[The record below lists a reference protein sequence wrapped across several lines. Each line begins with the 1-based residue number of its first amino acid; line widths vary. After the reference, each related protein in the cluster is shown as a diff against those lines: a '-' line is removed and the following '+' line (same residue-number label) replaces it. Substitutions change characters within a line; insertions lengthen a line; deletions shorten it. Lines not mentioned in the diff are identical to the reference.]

1 MWKNYVSIS
10 IGACI
15 SFAWLQGQGGAP
27 MQSSAPAASPGIAQ
41 PAQGNNASM
50 PTSGLFESNTFLE
63 MANRVFDPSSDSMD
77 FEDGNFNWKGKNFN
91 LVDQRAFR
99 SRLERFLLSS
109 PSEQSEEYSALME
122 SIMDQL
128 SVENSNTDESISAA
142 WGLLFEAGEYPQ
154 DGGNSVVIANQ
165 VYNAWRIRSETRG
178 VSMSQ
183 AELEDLKSFQRQVAV
198 NRERLLQRL
207 KDRKANQGRVAEEGA
222 APAEAADETAN
233 TEEGFRAADLAETDA
248 KIAALEAQTAA
259 NGLQAKL
266 QFQSQI
272 VAFITQRRFQHA
284 LLLSSFYQLLF
295 KGSHQQLEVGGEDM
309 KSFFPG
315 SDLSFT
321 VDTLS
326 MISREAINDI
336 NGGVESI
343 LAAFSEDRKLVAL
356 ERMQETFFLGEN
368 LPVLDQIELTT
379 RRDLLDLYRNMLEAR
394 ELAEAKDY
402 QSVLDYANKLGKMA
416 KDFPL
421 DRIVNSVEAAMSIS
435 DMAVFAA
442 SQYRNLGS
450 IDQARDE
457 LRNAIEIWPSNPA
470 IREFQLETTKLATAG
485 SQGERIFDDLF
496 ERGDMRGIYE
506 RRMELGFAL
515 SGDEV
520 RRPKLLEVIDQV
532 ATVEMYLAQAA
543 ELKAQGEDFAAW
555 ELLEMARKIDADD
568 SPMNRARAELAPRVA
583 NFVGAVDRA
592 AEAESDRN
600 YASALTAYLAAQ
612 DTYPASRI
620 CRLGIERSSTALMA
634 NLSEQMNA
642 ERAEMT
648 DPSADEFI
656 SE

>member
-1 MWKNYVSIS
+1 M
-10 IGACI
+10 
-15 SFAWLQGQGGAP
+15 
-27 MQSSAPAASPGIAQ
+27 
-41 PAQGNNASM
+41 SM
-50 PTSGLFESNTFLE
+50 
-63 MANRVFDPSSDSMD
+63 
-77 FEDGNFNWKGKNFN
+77 
-91 LVDQRAFR
+91 
-99 SRLERFLLSS
+99 
-109 PSEQSEEYSALME
+109 
-122 SIMDQL
+122 
-128 SVENSNTDESISAA
+128 
-142 WGLLFEAGEYPQ
+142 
-154 DGGNSVVIANQ
+154 
-165 VYNAWRIRSETRG
+165 
-178 VSMSQ
+178 
-183 AELEDLKSFQRQVAV
+183 
-198 NRERLLQRL
+198 
-207 KDRKANQGRVAEEGA
+207 
-222 APAEAADETAN
+222 
-233 TEEGFRAADLAETDA
+233 
-248 KIAALEAQTAA
+248 
-259 NGLQAKL
+259 
-266 QFQSQI
+266 
-272 VAFITQRRFQHA
+272 
-284 LLLSSFYQLLF
+284 
-295 KGSHQQLEVGGEDM
+295 
-309 KSFFPG
+309 
-315 SDLSFT
+315 
-321 VDTLS
+321 
-326 MISREAINDI
+326 
-336 NGGVESI
+336 
-343 LAAFSEDRKLVAL
+343 
-356 ERMQETFFLGEN
+356 
-368 LPVLDQIELTT
+368 
-379 RRDLLDLYRNMLEAR
+379 
-394 ELAEAKDY
+394 
-402 QSVLDYANKLGKMA
+402 
-416 KDFPL
+416 
-421 DRIVNSVEAAMSIS
+421 S

-496 ERGDMRGIYE
+496 KRGDMRGIYE